1 MHIHLLNTLSPLP
14 PLRTPHK
21 PLMLLLLL
29 LLLQFYNKNT
39 FCGAFSAS
47 EFSIFA
53 IFMIFLQVGGQGSL
67 AIVRGGIERGWRG
80 VGVGQTTSTCL
91 VYFAVSVALHSH
103 SFPISPSR
111 ADGPSRHARAA
122 TPPAHPH
129 SRMLHVAGVILIL
142 HLAFSFCLC
151 CCWEYKKV
159 DELLRRLPLLMLLS
173 LLPLWQAN

>member
-1 MHIHLLNTLSPLP
+1 MHIHLLQPLSPP
-14 PLRTPHK
+14 PCLAPHK
-21 PLMLLLLL
+21 PLM
-29 LLLQFYNKNT
+29 LLQFYNKNT

-67 AIVRGGIERGWRG
+67 AIVRGEVGEGG

-91 VYFAVSVALHSH
+91 VYFAVSLALHSH

-111 ADGPSRHARAA
+111 AACPPLGTPAA
-122 TPPAHPH
+122 PAPAH

-151 CCWEYKKV
+151 CCCCCWVYKKV
-159 DELLRRLPLLMLLS
+159 DDLLRLLLLLLLLS
-173 LLPLWQAN
+173 LLLL

>member
-1 MHIHLLNTLSPLP
+1 MHIHLLQAPAPSLPL
-14 PLRTPHK
+14 LRTLHK
-21 PLMLLLLL
+21 PLM
-29 LLLQFYNKNT
+29 LLQFYNKNT

-67 AIVRGGIERGWRG
+67 AIVRRGWGG

-111 ADGPSRHARAA
+111 ATGPPARHARAA

-151 CCWEYKKV
+151 CCWRYKKV
-159 DELLRRLPLLMLLS
+159 DELLRLLPLLLLLS